1 MKILLTFIAVLFVG
15 CGKSDN
21 VDGDTWIHGYTNNG
35 KVGISIQLKKVGGFK
50 WVPESEFNKT
60 EHYRVQF
67 GKDRKLI
74 GTVASKEE
82 VAKIRK
88 YIGKD

>member
-1 MKILLTFIAVLFVG
+1 MKTLLTFIAVLFVG

-21 VDGDTWIHGYTNNG
+21 VDGDTWIHGYTANQ
-35 KVGISIQLKKVGGFK
+35 KVGISIQLKEVEGFK
-50 WVPESEFNKT
+50 WVPESELNKT
-60 EHYRVQF
+60 AHYRVQF

-74 GTVASKEE
+74 GTVASREE
-82 VAKIRK
+82 IAKIRK